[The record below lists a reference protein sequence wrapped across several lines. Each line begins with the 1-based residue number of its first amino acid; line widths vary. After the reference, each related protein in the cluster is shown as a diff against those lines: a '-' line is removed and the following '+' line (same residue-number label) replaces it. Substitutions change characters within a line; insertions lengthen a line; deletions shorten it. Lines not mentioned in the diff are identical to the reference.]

1 MDDILIK
8 QLDIPND
15 INGYFITDKN
25 GKYALIFA
33 DTCENYFYDID
44 NNVYKKIKLLY
55 INHYIIVNNLFIYTY
70 NDNVYS
76 LDLKILFESKIIVE
90 NYFNIHKNCIK
101 NVIKCNQICN
111 YDTIFL
117 FIHSSVITLW
127 DMKTNI
133 QKIFDNK
140 YDIYLTAMDDKK
152 IITSGR
158 STINIFDIKLGILER
173 QLKEP
178 KCRALAVRDNIIAIG
193 LDIQIKIWIDNKSK
207 ILYVPSYVNYLFI
220 TQKKQLISK
229 SDVIRIW
236 DINSG
241 NCIQIIKNN
250 INKCCC
256 IDYKSDYKIMRYN
269 SDNKKIE
276 ILDLITLPATRIKIN
291 ELTYLNNYM
300 AKSNIKVPYQLIGD
314 FCEYYNNLPID
325 CWL

>member
-133 QKIFDNK
+133 PHFQNK
-140 YDIYLTAMDDKK
+140 
-152 IITSGR
+152 
-158 STINIFDIKLGILER
+158 
-173 QLKEP
+173 
-178 KCRALAVRDNIIAIG
+178 
-193 LDIQIKIWIDNKSK
+193 
-207 ILYVPSYVNYLFI
+207 VN
-220 TQKKQLISK
+220 
-229 SDVIRIW
+229 
-236 DINSG
+236 
-241 NCIQIIKNN
+241 
-250 INKCCC
+250 
-256 IDYKSDYKIMRYN
+256 
-269 SDNKKIE
+269 
-276 ILDLITLPATRIKIN
+276 TL
-291 ELTYLNNYM
+291 
-300 AKSNIKVPYQLIGD
+300 
-314 FCEYYNNLPID
+314 
-325 CWL
+325 